1 MRNILRFRVVAIVL
15 LALGLFS
22 GTFANVGAQA
32 TPVVDT
38 GTLVVSQFLCPD
50 FEEAT
55 ATVSAPMP
63 SATASGVDT
72 SNCAADTAVFQVF
85 ANADFESE
93 PVAELDASQASVDL
107 AAGTGFAL
115 LDPEQNVFFTFDIA
129 ADAVTTIMVLN
140 PVAEMN
146 AATPVDD
153 NGANGDGV
161 VDDTDSADNGGSA
174 TDGEDT
180 GGGTANGADGTAGGT
195 GVSGPAGANGAGMSD
210 GGQAAGA
217 VSPDGAIES
226 ISGKGVSILPSTGQ
240 GGGKESGDTSIV
252 LLLSAMSLVVLAAGI
267 AWRQRRVA

>member
-1 MRNILRFRVVAIVL
+1 MRNILRFRVVAMVL
-15 LALGLFS
+15 LALGLFA

-32 TPVVDT
+32 TPVAGT
-38 GTLVVSQFLCPD
+38 GTLVVSMFLCPD
-50 FEEAT
+50 FDEAT
-55 ATVSAPMP
+55 ATVSDPGPFAV
-63 SATASGVDT
+63 AGGADT
-72 SNCAADTAVFQVF
+72 SNCVEDEAFFQVF
-85 ANADFESE
+85 ANADFDSE
-93 PVAELDASQASVDL
+93 PVAEFEAGQASADL
-107 AAGTGFAL
+107 APGTGFAL
-115 LDPEQNVFFTFDIA
+115 LEPEQNVFFLFDIA
-129 ADAVTTIMVLN
+129 ADAVTTITVLN

-153 NGANGDGV
+153 NGANGDEV

-217 VSPDGAIES
+217 VGPDGAVES

-240 GGGKESGDTSIV
+240 GGSEESSDTSII
-252 LLLSAMSLVVLAAGI
+252 LLLSAMSLVALVCGY
-267 AWRQRRVA
+267 AWRQRRSA